1 MSRPPA
7 RTFCAKMRGRFLPSL
22 RFQLAKQL
30 GNEVNEYPN
39 ARNTPL
45 IWPVEN
51 INRRRVPHLPIQEHW
66 HQAAAAHV
74 SKS

>member
-1 MSRPPA
+1 
-7 RTFCAKMRGRFLPSL
+7 MRGRFLPSL
-22 RFQLAKQL
+22 RFQLAKQF
-30 GNEVNEYPN
+30 GNEVYEYPN

-51 INRRRVPHLPIQEHW
+51 VNRRRVLHLLIQEHW

-74 SKS
+74 GMNREIG